1 MDFSRDQENEL
12 GLTLEKMFQWLLI
25 YDIHITRNV
34 KQFFNTLILKTRCL
48 YSCCIF
54 IFLLSKYCFF
64 LKLPLD
70 SVSFGIMSWSLDV
83 VYFFPKCPL
92 SNQMSF
98 RSPYDN
104 SRGMSITKRKEK
116 NWKNFKSSPHFKSFC
131 LLCQIFLSF
140 SAYYS

>member
-1 MDFSRDQENEL
+1 MDFSRDQKYEL
-12 GLTLEKMFQWLLI
+12 GLNLEEMFQWLLI
-25 YDIHITRNV
+25 YDIHITLNV
-34 KQFFNTLILKTRCL
+34 KQFLIHSFWIRGACFHAL
-48 YSCCIF
+48 
-54 IFLLSKYCFF
+54 FLFCFYRSIVF

-70 SVSFGIMSWSLDV
+70 TMSFGKMSWNLNI

-116 NWKNFKSSPHFKSFC
+116 NWKFFKSTPHFKSFC

-140 SAYYS
+140 SAYFS